1 MQAKRS
7 AVGRRRVREL
17 CARQIKRVAIE
28 RRTQK
33 RNANVLIGRGLG
45 WRIHG
50 SVEDTKLSTNK
61 QHSLSAI
68 SALRRNRGGH
78 LESCLQSLGHHR
90 DITWTVLKQLGLRVF
105 ETRTRLQIGPLFIIR
120 ESVIR
125 RIGREHTGKRS
136 KRSLLRY
143 NPKH

>member
-1 MQAKRS
+1 
-7 AVGRRRVREL
+7 
-17 CARQIKRVAIE
+17 
-28 RRTQK
+28 
-33 RNANVLIGRGLG
+33 
-45 WRIHG
+45 
-50 SVEDTKLSTNK
+50 
-61 QHSLSAI
+61 
-68 SALRRNRGGH
+68 
-78 LESCLQSLGHHR
+78 
-90 DITWTVLKQLGLRVF
+90 VF